1 MRTVSRLKHDA
12 GRRMLDLLAKHPDPT
27 PAGQAATQTLTTLVE
42 EGKALFDQQES
53 GFLAVELAVD
63 SKLDLRRAIRSDLK
77 DVVAIGDVA
86 SIRQPEAAIRLRLP
100 ATNASQAAFLSGAR
114 VILAT
119 AAANRELLETYG
131 LASGTLEAIASA
143 LDRFEGLVTGQ
154 TSGQR
159 AQVGASN
166 RLKDLDR
173 ELMVVIRQLDTMQR
187 RRFRDDAKL
196 LGAWRNA
203 RNIHWRRAE
212 IEGEEVRPNGAQ
224 PAA

>member
-1 MRTVSRLKHDA
+1 MRAASRLKHDT
-12 GRRMLDLLAKHPDPT
+12 GQRMLAMLTEHPDPT
-27 PAGQAATQTLTTLVE
+27 PAGQAATQTLATLVG
-42 EGKALFDQQES
+42 EGKVLFDQQES

-63 SKLDLRRAIRSDLK
+63 SKLDLRRACWSDLK
-77 DVVAIGDVA
+77 NVVEIGDVA

-100 ATNASQAAFLSGAR
+100 ARNASQAAFLSGAR

-131 LASGTLEAIASA
+131 LAPGTLEAISTA
-143 LDRFEGLVTGQ
+143 LDRFEGLLTGQ
-154 TSGQR
+154 TNGHHSR
-159 AQVGASN
+159 VGASN
-166 RLKDLDR
+166 RLKELDR
-173 ELMVVIRQLDTMQR
+173 ELMIVIRQLDAIQR
-187 RRFRDDAKL
+187 RRFRNDAQL